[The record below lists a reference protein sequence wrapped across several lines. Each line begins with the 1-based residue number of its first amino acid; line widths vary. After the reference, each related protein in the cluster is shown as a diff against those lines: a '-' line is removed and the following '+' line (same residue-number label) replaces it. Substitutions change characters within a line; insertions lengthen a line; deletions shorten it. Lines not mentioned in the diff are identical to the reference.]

1 MKIGDAVL
9 NLRHDVPV
17 LFLLQVHFL
26 VLFLFQGICSSFVP
40 FLRGSAA

>member
-17 LFLLQVHFL
+17 LFLLQVHFP
-26 VLFLFQGICSSFVP
+26 VLFSFQGFFSVFCETSV
-40 FLRGSAA
+40 

>member
-17 LFLLQVHFL
+17 LFLLQVNCL
-26 VLFLFQGICSSFVP
+26 VLFLFHGFCPSFVP
-40 FLRGSAA
+40 ILCGSAA